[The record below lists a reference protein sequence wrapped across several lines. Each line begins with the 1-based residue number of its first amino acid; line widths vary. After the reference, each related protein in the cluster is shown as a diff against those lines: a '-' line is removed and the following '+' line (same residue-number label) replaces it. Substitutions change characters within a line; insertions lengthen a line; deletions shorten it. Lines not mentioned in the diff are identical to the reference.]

1 MKQREGRLV
10 YGPDEQYTL
19 RDIPLV
25 EGDSLDIRVGKNW
38 VCEYVHYEKS
48 DGNLYCDSGIMP
60 IPRYDGREADFAWR
74 GFTTNK
80 GMKRISREMT
90 LMNSTK
96 RMAWDTEE
104 FEDEEEY

>member
-1 MKQREGRLV
+1 
-10 YGPDEQYTL
+10 
-19 RDIPLV
+19 
-25 EGDSLDIRVGKNW
+25 
-38 VCEYVHYEKS
+38 
-48 DGNLYCDSGIMP
+48 LYCDSGIMP

-96 RMAWDTEE
+96 RMRRSIDQLAQRRS
-104 FEDEEEY
+104 